1 MEVKI
6 VLGHAFGDEGKG
18 VTVQYLCKKAIDE
31 GKKPLVIRFSGGPQA
46 AHTVKYNGV
55 THVCSSYGSG
65 VLLGVPTLILNS
77 AYFDPVCAKNE
88 YNVLKEK
95 MEVVPPLYVSYD
107 TNLITYYDVMSGR
120 SDIKVITDGTCGKGI
135 YPTFKRTQIDQ
146 IMSTAY
152 DTLQAPE
159 TVIDGIKE
167 YYGADAHPDL
177 FKSFLGALNADFWN
191 TVNDSIISFYDVWIF
206 EGSQGLLLDMES
218 GYYPNV
224 TPSKVGLNG
233 VPAHLLKDAE
243 LYLVERTYLTRH
255 GNGYLPC
262 KRTFNFNLENK
273 FETNVYNEYQGK
285 FKVGI
290 YDFDLLHDAINR
302 AHIDNYIKMY
312 DLHPNLVITH
322 FDLLDGVDE
331 FHYKKNG
338 MIDSFKFENKYFV
351 ANFINNTASILYE
364 HVYVNES
371 PESDLKDYNHLLENE
386 N

>member
-1 MEVKI
+1 MEIKI

-46 AHTVKYNGV
+46 AHTIQNNGI

-65 VLLGVPTLILNS
+65 VLLGVPTFIIKS
-77 AYFDPVCAKNE
+77 AYFDPVCAQNE

-95 MEVVPPLYVSYD
+95 MKVVPPLWVSYD

-120 SDIKVITDGTCGKGI
+120 NDIKVITDGTCGKGI
-135 YPTFKRTQIDQ
+135 YPTFKRTQVDQ

-152 DTLQAPE
+152 DALQAPE
-159 TVIDGIKE
+159 TVIDSIKE
-167 YYGADAHPDL
+167 YYGGDNYPDL
-177 FKSFLGALNADFWN
+177 FKAFLGALNSNFWN
-191 TVNDSIISFYDVWIF
+191 TANDAIISFFDVLIF

-233 VPAHLLKDAE
+233 VPEHLLKDAE

-255 GNGYLPC
+255 GNGYNPC
-262 KRTFNFNLENK
+262 KRTFNFRLDNK
-273 FETNVYNEYQGK
+273 FETNIFNEYQGK

-290 YDFDLLHDAINR
+290 YDFDLLYDAINR
-302 AHIDNYIKMY
+302 AHIDNYVMMY
-312 DLHPNLVITH
+312 NIHPNLVITH
-322 FDLLDGVDE
+322 FDLLDDVDE

-338 MIDSFKFENKYFV
+338 MLGSFKFGNKYFV
-351 ANFINNTASILYE
+351 ANFINNTASLNYE
-364 HVYVNES
+364 HVFVNES
-371 PESDLKDYNHLLENE
+371 PESNLIDYNQILKNE
-386 N
+386 S